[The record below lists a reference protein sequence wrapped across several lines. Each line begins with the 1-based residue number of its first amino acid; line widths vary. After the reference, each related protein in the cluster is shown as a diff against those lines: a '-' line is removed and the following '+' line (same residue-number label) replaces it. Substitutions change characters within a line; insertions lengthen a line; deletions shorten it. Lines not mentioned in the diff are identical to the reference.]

1 MCIWRSENQNT
12 NPLRWEIRCSNHIV
26 QTPLPFL
33 NPTRPR
39 YRSSPTSLNIRHL
52 IPPRQLPEGRRAST
66 NYGQHCKVLGKK
78 EEATG
83 SLCFSSHLHA
93 ALRSFSL
100 PPLSLCSRDQKQKS
114 SPEDRGG
121 SRAFRRRPGAAR
133 GRDRRGQEEGRRE
146 NPRWYTH
153 TGQRERSRGTQQGSP
168 PGPWASHPVPTSS
181 RAKHG
186 RLGEAQR
193 SAGGRGEKGS
203 RSEKALTPRL
213 PATRGIPPPQPGT
226 GALRGRSSPGLR
238 HPAAQSP
245 PRPRRGRPRGSVPL
259 RATSG
264 RTPHGPAPRAACATG
279 SSPQPQPQ
287 PQPSPSR
294 PSPRGTQP
302 RLTAAVA
309 KLCMVGA
316 VPVLPPGPAQKAAA
330 IHSGLP
336 RPLTPPAATEAG
348 TGARRRRRR
357 LRACARAPAGL
368 RGQRR
373 GQEGGCCAC
382 ARAGVGRAGK
392 GAAALT

>member
-264 RTPHGPAPRAACATG
+264 RAPHGPAPRAACATG

-287 PQPSPSR
+287 HQPSPARPAPPRGARSR
-294 PSPRGTQP
+294 ASPPPWPSCAWWERCRCYRRARLRKPPPYTQACPDPSPH
-302 RLTAAVA
+302 
-309 KLCMVGA
+309 
-316 VPVLPPGPAQKAAA
+316 PP
-330 IHSGLP
+330 
-336 RPLTPPAATEAG
+336 
-348 TGARRRRRR
+348 RRR
-357 LRACARAPAGL
+357 LGQGRGEGGEGCAHARGRRPGCAGSAEAKRAAAAHARGRAWGAPGRAPP
-368 RGQRR
+368 R
-373 GQEGGCCAC
+373 
-382 ARAGVGRAGK
+382 
-392 GAAALT
+392 